1 LPERSST
8 ATFPSTPAAI
18 VALLV
23 LRGRQK
29 LRQTDH
35 FHFSPWVLDGYLEQK
50 KKMKEAEQNWEISAI

>member
-35 FHFSPWVLDGYLEQK
+35 FHSSPWVLDGYLEQK
-50 KKMKEAEQNWEISAI
+50 KKK